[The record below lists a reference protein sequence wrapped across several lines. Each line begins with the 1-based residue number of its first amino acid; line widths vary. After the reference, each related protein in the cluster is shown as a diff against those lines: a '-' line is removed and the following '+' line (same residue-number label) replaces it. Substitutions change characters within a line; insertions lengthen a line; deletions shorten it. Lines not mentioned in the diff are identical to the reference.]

1 MDFDEQNDSLEPSD
15 AQFSRPEPPSRPI
28 KAKRTSVW
36 RILGRI
42 IFVLS
47 VLANIVLVIL
57 LIGLAVVF
65 VTGRRSVLLEKVI
78 QAGPRENKIVVVNV
92 EGILDAQE
100 SRQVCEQI
108 KTAGKDKNVKA
119 IILRVDSPGG
129 TVSASDQIHNEIHKF
144 RSSGKP
150 AVAFMQRVAASGGYY
165 TSVAC
170 EKIIAEPTVITGSI
184 GVIMQHFVFQEL
196 FEDKLGIQP
205 VTFKS
210 GAKKDWPNLFS
221 PVTEEQKQ
229 YLEKRLMEPAYN
241 RFVELVAEGREM
253 LTLDEVQHLA
263 DGGIFSAEQALAEKL
278 IDSIGYLDDAIEL
291 TKELAGI
298 EAAHVV
304 EYQRPFSLSNLLD
317 SQSRTLFQIDR
328 NTLHELT
335 APQLLYLWSI
345 YE

>member
-15 AQFSRPEPPSRPI
+15 AQFRRPGRPV
-28 KAKRTSVW
+28 KAKKTSIW
-36 RILGRI
+36 RIFGRI

-47 VLANIVLVIL
+47 VLGNIILVML
-57 LIGLAVVF
+57 LIGFAAIF
-65 VTGRRSVLLEKVI
+65 VTGQRQVLLEEVI
-78 QAGPRENKIVVVNV
+78 EAGPRENKIVVVNMG
-92 EGILDAQE
+92 GILDAQE
-100 SRQVCEQI
+100 SRKVCKQI

-129 TVSASDQIHNEIHKF
+129 TVSASDQIHNEIQKF

-150 AVAFMQRVAASGGYY
+150 AVAFMQRIAASGGYY

-170 EKIIAEPTVITGSI
+170 EKIIAEPTTITGSI

-196 FEDKLGIQP
+196 FENKLGIQP

-210 GAKKDWPNLFS
+210 GAKKDWPNLFA

-229 YLEKRLMEPAYN
+229 YLEERLMEPAYN
-241 RFVELVAEGREM
+241 RFVELVVEGREM
-253 LTLDEVQHLA
+253 LTLNDVERLA
-263 DGGIFSAEQALAEKL
+263 DGGIFSAEQALTEKL
-278 IDSIGYLDDAIEL
+278 IDRIGYLDDAIEL
-291 TKELAGI
+291 TKELANI
-298 EAAHVV
+298 DAAHVV
-304 EYQRPFSLSNLLD
+304 EYQEPFSLSNLLS
-317 SQSRTLFQIDR
+317 SQSKTLFQIDR